1 MESSLHNA
9 YESLAARFAAHFPPR
24 LQGPRTVGREAEFP
38 VVDQAGRAADI
49 DQLWPL
55 LLKNEDAA
63 ESSKRGSLSP
73 LSSTL
78 SPLKVKRDAVN
89 TDLIVGLD
97 GASYSYA
104 LEVGKGTIE
113 LNVGPCATLFEL
125 ESTFRTALERLV
137 RAAAQLGWRVLGYG
151 VQPLSPPTRALLSPK
166 QRYSTLADIMGADW
180 IWYTVTASDQAHV
193 DVSRDEAVSVLNFG
207 NLMAPVIVALCANSP
222 VVAGE
227 LTDDCSGREGRM
239 IDAPYGQRHGMI
251 ARPYADLT
259 DFVARLSRLPSL
271 LRREGELLL
280 PDGRPFTDVLRA
292 DYGTARSEGAALSP
306 HSSSLSPGCFDA
318 FLLHDH
324 YIWHNAR
331 LRTAYGTVELRPAC
345 QQPPHE
351 LMAAAAL
358 YLGLV
363 EGHEQIAEYVQT
375 ALAPASGQNEVLT
388 PHSSPLTPLSGC
400 WPRMKQYH
408 HQVVRAG
415 LAAPEPVPGFLAE
428 VLALAAAALARR
440 GYGEERM
447 LTPLWQRLEQ
457 KENPAQRARRVYA
470 QEGVEGLMEVSDIE
484 SYLRERAR

>member
-55 LLKNEDAA
+55 LLKNKDAA
-63 ESSKRGSLSP
+63 ESSKRGS
-73 LSSTL
+73 L

-125 ESTFRTALERLV
+125 ESAFRSALERLV

-166 QRYSTLADIMGADW
+166 QRYGALADIMGADW

-222 VVAGE
+222 VVAGK

-239 IDAPYGQRHGMI
+239 IDAPYGRRHGMI
-251 ARPYADLT
+251 DRPYADLT

-280 PDGRPFTDVLRA
+280 PDGRPFADVLRA
-292 DYGTARSEGAALSP
+292 DYGTTRSEGADLSP
-306 HSSSLSPGCFDA
+306 HPPSHSPGCLDA

-331 LRTAYGTVELRPAC
+331 LRTAYATVELRPAC

-351 LMAAAAL
+351 LMAAATL

-363 EGHEQIAEYVQT
+363 EGHEQITDYIQT
-375 ALAPASGQNEVLT
+375 ALAPAHGQNEVLT
-388 PHSSPLTPLSGC
+388 PHSSLLSPHSSFRLLAAHETVPPPGD
-400 WPRMKQYH
+400 PRRPGRARPGARLP
-408 HQVVRAG
+408 VRGPRAG
-415 LAAPEPVPGFLAE
+415 
-428 VLALAAAALARR
+428 
-440 GYGEERM
+440 
-447 LTPLWQRLEQ
+447 
-457 KENPAQRARRVYA
+457 
-470 QEGVEGLMEVSDIE
+470 
-484 SYLRERAR
+484 

>member
-55 LLKNEDAA
+55 LLRSEDAA
-63 ESSKRGSLSP
+63 EDSKRGSLSP
-73 LSSTL
+73 HSSSLT
-78 SPLKVKRDAVN
+78 PLKVKRDAVN

-166 QRYSTLADIMGADW
+166 QRYGTLADIMGADW

-280 PDGRPFTDVLRA
+280 PDGRPFADVLRA

-363 EGHEQIAEYVQT
+363 EGHEEIAEYVQT
-375 ALAPASGQNEVLT
+375 ALAPARWKRVRSVSL
-388 PHSSPLTPLSGC
+388 LTPLPSLLFPAAG
-400 WPRMKQYH
+400 
-408 HQVVRAG
+408 RA
-415 LAAPEPVPGFLAE
+415 
-428 VLALAAAALARR
+428 
-440 GYGEERM
+440 
-447 LTPLWQRLEQ
+447 
-457 KENPAQRARRVYA
+457 
-470 QEGVEGLMEVSDIE
+470 
-484 SYLRERAR
+484 

>member
-73 LSSTL
+73 HSSSLT
-78 SPLKVKRDAVN
+78 PLKVKRDAVN

-104 LEVGKGTIE
+104 LEVGRGTIE

-166 QRYSTLADIMGADW
+166 QRYGTLADIMGADW

-306 HSSSLSPGCFDA
+306 HSSSLTPGCFDA

-331 LRTAYGTVELRPAC
+331 LRTAYATVELRPAC

-363 EGHEQIAEYVQT
+363 EGHEQITDYIQT
-375 ALAPASGQNEVLT
+375 ALAPASGQNEV
-388 PHSSPLTPLSGC
+388 LTPLSGC

-408 HQVVRAG
+408 HQTVRAG
-415 LAAPEPVPGFLAE
+415 LAAPEPAPGFLAE
-428 VLALAAAALARR
+428 ILALAAAALARR

-457 KENPAQRARRVYA
+457 RENPAQRARRVYA
-470 QEGVEGLMEVSDIE
+470 KEGLGGLIEASDLE
-484 SYLRERAR
+484 SYLGERGR